1 MRIYLTGFMGAGKSS
16 VGRALA
22 ARLATTF
29 VDLDEQIVA
38 RAGRTIPEIFA
49 AGGEPEFRRL
59 EREALEAVIAAPDLA
74 DAVIATGGGTV
85 AWPGT
90 AERLAA
96 SGVTVWLNLP
106 FATIARRIGGRGKRD
121 RPLFRDETQAF
132 ALYRERLAAYR
143 RCDLEIAV
151 APEESPAEVSARVE
165 QRLADVARTSGAPWA
180 AGAAR
185 DPAR

>member
-22 ARLATTF
+22 ARLAVPF
-29 VDLDEQIVA
+29 VDLDEEIVE
-38 RAGRTIPEIFA
+38 RAGASIPTIFA
-49 AGGEPEFRRL
+49 AGGETEFRRL
-59 EREALEAVIAAPDLA
+59 EREALEALLTRPELA

-85 AWPGT
+85 AWAGT

-106 FATIARRIGGRGKRD
+106 FATIAERIGGLGKRD

-143 RCDLEIAV
+143 RCDVEVAV
-151 APEESPAEVSARVE
+151 AAEESPEEVAARVE
-165 QRLADVARTSGAPWA
+165 QRLGREVMR
-180 AGAAR
+180 AAR
-185 DPAR
+185 

>member
-22 ARLATTF
+22 ARLGVPF
-29 VDLDEQIVA
+29 VDLDAEIVA
-38 RAGRTIPEIFA
+38 RAGASIPQIFA
-49 AGGEPEFRRL
+49 AGGEGEFRRL
-59 EREALEAVIAAPDLA
+59 EREALEAVLAVPELA

-85 AWPGT
+85 AWTGT

-96 SGVTVWLNLP
+96 SGATVWLNLP
-106 FATIARRIGGRGKRD
+106 FAAIVERIGVLGKRD

-143 RCDLEIAV
+143 RCDVELAV
-151 APEESPAEVSARVE
+151 AAEERPEEVAARVE
-165 QRLADVARTSGAPWA
+165 QRLAEVIRTAGGARAPL
-180 AGAAR
+180 R
-185 DPAR
+185 

>member
-29 VDLDEQIVA
+29 VDLDEEIVV
-38 RAGRTIPEIFA
+38 RSGRSIPEIFA
-49 AGGEPEFRRL
+49 AGGEVEFRRL
-59 EREALEAVIAAPDLA
+59 EREALEAVLAAPELA
-74 DAVIATGGGTV
+74 DAVVATGGGTV

-106 FATIARRIGGRGKRD
+106 FATIAERIGGLGKAD

-143 RCDLEIAV
+143 RCDVEIAV
-151 APEESPAEVSARVE
+151 GPEESPEEVSARVE
-165 QRLADVARTSGAPWA
+165 QRLAEAVGARGGSRP

>member
-1 MRIYLTGFMGAGKSS
+1 LRIFLTGFMGAGKSS

-22 ARLATTF
+22 ARLGVPF
-29 VDLDEQIVA
+29 VDLDAEIVA
-38 RAGRTIPEIFA
+38 RTGATIPEIFA
-49 AGGEPEFRRL
+49 AGGEGEFRRL
-59 EREALEAVIAAPDLA
+59 EREALEAVLTPPELA

-85 AWPGT
+85 AWAGT

-96 SGVTVWLNLP
+96 SGATVWLNLP
-106 FATIARRIGGRGKRD
+106 FAAIVERIGALGKRD

-151 APEESPAEVSARVE
+151 AAEESPEEVAARVE
-165 QRLADVARTSGAPWA
+165 QRLADVVRL

-185 DPAR
+185 RPAR